1 SFAANDVA
9 SINDTGTFR
18 AALWGF
24 DLNHIDPAS
33 RADVLRATLDALT
46 ATAAPQPS
54 GAPVLS
60 AKDLGPDGTTPV
72 IDDKAPATGKAVGA
86 GAAPAA
92 PEGAPR
98 VAARSFERVAT
109 VVIPALNEAKRIADV
124 VAYALSDPATAEVV
138 VIDDSSVDRTA
149 ELARAAGA
157 RVITSSLLGKGA
169 SMQDGVAAARND
181 LVAFLDGDLAGLRPG
196 IITDLVRPL
205 VEDQADF
212 VKARFGRSG
221 GRVTELTAKPML
233 KVFFPELAHLAQ
245 PLGGIIAARRT
256 LLSCLAFEDGYGVD
270 VGLLLGA
277 REAGA
282 RITEVDIGS
291 LEHDSQ
297 PLEDL
302 TAMANEVS
310 RVIYLH
316 ARRAGR
322 FHIEQVG
329 AMYEAQRQAASSIEH
344 ILMRRRGRRR
354 LLLIDMDGTLVEG
367 RFAEALAQATGR
379 ERELAEWLDRSPAQD
394 AGADAQ
400 TRSAAIARLFRFVH
414 QREFERV
421 ARALPLA
428 SGAIEFVNRMRRA
441 GFMVGVVSDSYFV
454 AAEIVR
460 RRVFADFA
468 LAHVMQF
475 ENEIATGELTINP
488 AFRPLDAAGTKE
500 AIDKRHVIRR
510 FREDETEPRLLET
523 WAVGD
528 NTNDAGMLREADVA
542 FCMNPKDAALKQIP
556 GIRLVRSFDELL
568 AHVPEPY
575 TRTDA
580 VT

>member
-1 SFAANDVA
+1 MTERKSKSGWRAFVSSKMRLSRESAHET
-9 SINDTGTFR
+9 TGALDDGFERLLRRVRDRLKARR
-18 AALWGF
+18 AAAG
-24 DLNHIDPAS
+24 DGDPPGNS
-33 RADVLRATLDALT
+33 PTV
-46 ATAAPQPS
+46 S
-54 GAPVLS
+54 
-60 AKDLGPDGTTPV
+60 
-72 IDDKAPATGKAVGA
+72 
-86 GAAPAA
+86 GAAPAGSVLA
-92 PEGAPR
+92 L
-98 VAARSFERVAT
+98 ERVAT

-138 VIDDSSVDRTA
+138 VIDDSSTDRTA

-157 RVITSSLLGKGA
+157 RVVTSSLLGKGA
-169 SMQDGVAAARND
+169 SMQDGVATARHD
-181 LVAFLDGDLAGLRPG
+181 LIAFLDGDLAGLRPG

-205 VEDQADF
+205 VEDRADF

-233 KVFFPELAHLAQ
+233 KVFFPEVAHLAQ
-245 PLGGIIAARRT
+245 PLGGIIAARRR
-256 LLSCLAFEDGYGVD
+256 LLASLDFEDGYGVD

-302 TAMANEVS
+302 TVMANEVS
-310 RVIYLH
+310 RVIHLY

-329 AMYEAQRQAASSIEH
+329 AMYEAQRQAASAIEH
-344 ILMRRRGRRR
+344 VLMRRRGRRR

-367 RFAEALAQATGR
+367 RFAVALAQATGR
-379 ERELAEWLDRSPAQD
+379 ERELAEWLDRSPAQ
-394 AGADAQ
+394 GESVDAQ

-414 QREFERV
+414 RRDFERV
-421 ARALPLA
+421 ARELPLA
-428 SGAIEFVNRMRRA
+428 SGAVEFVNCMRRA
-441 GFMVGVVSDSYFV
+441 GFMVGVVSDSYFA

-468 LAHVMQF
+468 LAHVMTF
-475 ENEIATGELTINP
+475 NNDVATGELSINP
-488 AFRPLDAAGTKE
+488 AFRPPEAAGDE
-500 AIDKRHVIRR
+500 GEIDKRHVIGR
-510 FREDETEPRLLET
+510 FREDATEPRLLEA
-523 WAVGD
+523 WAIGD

-542 FCMNPKDAALKQIP
+542 FCFNPKDPALTQIP
-556 GIRLVRSFDELL
+556 GIRVVRSFDELL

-575 TRTDA
+575 ARSEAPIQT
-580 VT
+580 VK